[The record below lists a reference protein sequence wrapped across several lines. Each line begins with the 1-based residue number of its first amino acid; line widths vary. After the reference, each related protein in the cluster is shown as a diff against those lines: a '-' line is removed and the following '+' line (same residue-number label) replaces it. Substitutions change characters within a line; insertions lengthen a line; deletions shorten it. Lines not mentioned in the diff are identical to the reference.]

1 MSLLTISFTEDKL
14 AYEDSPMDDGSTNL
28 GFLLHDVARLMRK
41 RFEQHARGLG
51 LTRSQWHALA
61 YLSRNENISQTG
73 LADLLDL
80 EPITLSRIVD
90 RLVDTGFVER
100 VPDPSDRRVWRLRLT
115 KAGRSKLEQ
124 VRAPGD
130 KTRAETLDGITE
142 ADRARLLET
151 LSAMRSNLS
160 AACEA
165 PVMNK
170 KKISHG

>member
-1 MSLLTISFTEDKL
+1 
-14 AYEDSPMDDGSTNL
+14 
-28 GFLLHDVARLMRK
+28 MRK

-51 LTRSQWHALA
+51 LTRSQWQALA

-100 VPDPSDRRVWRLRLT
+100 LPHASDRRVWRLRLT
-115 KAGRSKLEQ
+115 QAGRSKLEQ

-130 KTRAETLDGITE
+130 ETRAETLNGIAE
-142 ADRARLLET
+142 AERARLFKT
-151 LSAMRSNLS
+151 LAAMRSNLS
-160 AACEA
+160 VACDV